1 LDSQLAK
8 TQEAL
13 INAETG
19 IQACVNL
26 GPEFKQ
32 IAIEYSQLKK
42 DIEARNWALQE
53 LQLAATRQWPDSVK
67 TADLKLFFQYS
78 SKLS

>member
-13 INAETG
+13 
-19 IQACVNL
+19 
-26 GPEFKQ
+26 FKQ

-53 LQLAATRQWPDSVK
+53 LQLAATRQ
-67 TADLKLFFQYS
+67 
-78 SKLS
+78 